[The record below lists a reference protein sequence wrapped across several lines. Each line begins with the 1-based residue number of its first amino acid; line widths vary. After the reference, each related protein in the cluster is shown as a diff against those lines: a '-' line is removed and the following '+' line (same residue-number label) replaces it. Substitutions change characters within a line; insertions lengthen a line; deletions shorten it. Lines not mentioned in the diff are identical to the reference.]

1 MWNAGTGAVAC
12 SALAMLDL
20 PALVVPCNTIAVGA
34 IAPNIDVSIVIGEK
48 VMMAPGAAKSCPAAD
63 GTA

>member
-1 MWNAGTGAVAC
+1 
-12 SALAMLDL
+12 
-20 PALVVPCNTIAVGA
+20 VVPCNTIAVGA